1 MKPVQENL
9 KQIRGKFE
17 VALKNYW
24 KKLKASKRDEANF
37 RKKYVKGIGA
47 NHFANFVFS
56 EAKYS
61 DVESGDDSL
70 LRRDSNSHLLG
81 SAQTPL
87 PIDLLGHEM
96 DSLSHAAIYSY
107 CNYIYIYIIYIIYIY
122 FIYIYIYI
130 YIYISEK
137 CYHLW

>member
-56 EAKYS
+56 EANYS

-96 DSLSHAAIYSY
+96 DSHSHAAIYSY
-107 CNYIYIYIIYIIYIY
+107 CNYIYIYIYIYIIYI
-122 FIYIYIYI
+122 IV
-130 YIYISEK
+130 
-137 CYHLW
+137 